1 MELHNKSM
9 PAIKELMQYLETLA
23 PVAYQESYDNS
34 GLLVGEAETEIK
46 GVLLSLDCTE
56 AVVEE
61 AIQKGCNVIVAH
73 HPIIFKGLKKLNGT
87 SYIERTVIKAI
98 QNHISIYAI
107 HTNLDHVSLGVNGM
121 IAQRLGLSQVRILA
135 PKRETLMKL
144 TFFVPT
150 DNAEEVLESLYA
162 VGAGHI
168 GNYSHCSFLTTG
180 VGTFKPN
187 EGANPYLGEKHKL
200 ERVTEQRV
208 EVIFPVFLERK
219 VMQALRTSHP
229 YEEVAYYLTSM
240 SNENQEVGA
249 GAIGELETPMDIA
262 DFLTHLK
269 TSMQTSVVKYT
280 ATHHR
285 QVRRIAVCGGA
296 GSFLLPKALAAG
308 ADVLVT
314 SDFKYHEFFDAE
326 NRIMICDIGH
336 YESEVFTKQL
346 LFNQISKKFDNFALY
361 LAETN
366 TNPVSYFY

>member
-1 MELHNKSM
+1 MYIRDL
-9 PAIKELMQYLETLA
+9 IKYLETLA

-34 GLLVGEAETEIK
+34 GLLVGEADAEIK
-46 GVLLSLDCTE
+46 GILLSLDCTE

-73 HPIIFKGLKKLNGT
+73 HPIIFKGLKKVNGT

-107 HTNLDHVSLGVNGM
+107 HTNLDHVPLGVNGM
-121 IAQRLGLSQVRILA
+121 IAQRLGLRQVRILA
-135 PKRETLMKL
+135 PKREVLMKL
-144 TFFVPT
+144 TFFVPEE
-150 DNAEEVLESLYA
+150 NASEVLENLYA

-168 GNYSHCSFLTTG
+168 GNYSHCSFQTTG

-187 EGANPYLGEKHKL
+187 EGANPYVGEQDKL
-200 ERVTEQRV
+200 EKVTEQRV
-208 EVIFPVFLERK
+208 EVIFSAFLERK
-219 VMQALRTSHP
+219 VMKALRVSHP
-229 YEEVAYYLTSM
+229 YEEVAYYLHTL

-249 GAIGELETPMDIA
+249 GAIGELEVPMDIS
-262 DFLTHLK
+262 DFLAHLK
-269 TSMQTSVVKYT
+269 TSMQASVVKYT
-280 ATHHR
+280 LTSQR
-285 QVRRIAVCGGA
+285 QIKRVAVCGGA

-308 ADVLVT
+308 ADAFVT

-346 LFNQISKKFDNFALY
+346 LFDQISKKFNNFALY

>member
-1 MELHNKSM
+1 
-9 PAIKELMQYLETLA
+9 
-23 PVAYQESYDNS
+23 
-34 GLLVGEAETEIK
+34 
-46 GVLLSLDCTE
+46 
-56 AVVEE
+56 
-61 AIQKGCNVIVAH
+61 
-73 HPIIFKGLKKLNGT
+73 
-87 SYIERTVIKAI
+87 
-98 QNHISIYAI
+98 
-107 HTNLDHVSLGVNGM
+107 
-121 IAQRLGLSQVRILA
+121 
-135 PKRETLMKL
+135 
-144 TFFVPT
+144 
-150 DNAEEVLESLYA
+150 
-162 VGAGHI
+162 
-168 GNYSHCSFLTTG
+168 
-180 VGTFKPN
+180 
-187 EGANPYLGEKHKL
+187 
-200 ERVTEQRV
+200 
-208 EVIFPVFLERK
+208 VIFPVFLERK

-229 YEEVAYYLTSM
+229 YEEVAYYLNSL